1 MTNWFLMSKEGLST
15 ILHHISFFTEK
26 FVCSP
31 ESTKNFDVFFWF
43 FLQGGFVILDIVFGC
58 DDSTYNPSPVR
69 ELSLVE
75 FENKS
80 LLIRLYALLAMNRM
94 WVGSSIKTT

>member
-1 MTNWFLMSKEGLST
+1 MFPRIYQKFLR
-15 ILHHISFFTEK
+15 FFL
-26 FVCSP
+26 
-31 ESTKNFDVFFWF
+31 F